1 MSAQGELHSGP
12 SVRHER
18 PFLYP
23 WASYMNPTSR
33 RPLANRLQNRRL
45 RHLHGV
51 SLRNLDTSATPSRNR
66 GKTITDDDAP
76 YNLDSPAKRAFRDQ
90 APSLGHSASFSNLVS
105 ANKEVLKT
113 PTKAPTSYQRD
124 GQSNLRPSATRM
136 RRRSTLHW
144 STASPR
150 ARQQK
155 LEDLSVHRLPDVWF
169 SVHLDNLQEPIYIS
183 EVMER
188 SMNPSFAFFD
198 IDAAS
203 PRIGR
208 ADNCILRI
216 WAKDGRHEDYSQLVE
231 LTVNLRSLQ
240 YIGKHLEDFHHPLP
254 PNCVFLHLSD
264 GIYTSF
270 TDLPGSELAPELHRE
285 TSAAPTEFSSSFD
298 ALMQLANLEDCVQ
311 DALKV
316 REQLEHDADS
326 VLSQM
331 QPRLMH
337 EQLFNSKRESL
348 AATKS
353 ASSSVS
359 RQKFQL
365 QKRRDELKESIRLR
379 RDAVRA
385 DAKHQPSESPVQGL
399 RRATKD
405 IREQTAKISEEAQ
418 GQMRRIGEELMMIF
432 PIEAIRN
439 KALHFSIR
447 RLYLPNSAFDDTNR
461 DEIAAALT
469 FTAQLVHQL
478 SLYMSMPLPYPIDAT
493 ASNPTI
499 EDPISMGIAQRKYP
513 LQPTSVTYKFEYG
526 VFLLNKDIEFLM
538 CKAGLRVLDIRH
550 TLPNLKYLLYV
561 LTAGSGELPARKAGG
576 VRGLLGGRLTPNI
589 SRRGSEESVAGSR
602 EYMKRSNM
610 HSRRSG
616 SVVSVQEP
624 HEKGEGEDVF
634 GTSPAATT
642 LPRRQKISLHAGH

>member
-1 MSAQGELHSGP
+1 
-12 SVRHER
+12 
-18 PFLYP
+18 
-23 WASYMNPTSR
+23 
-33 RPLANRLQNRRL
+33 
-45 RHLHGV
+45 
-51 SLRNLDTSATPSRNR
+51 
-66 GKTITDDDAP
+66 
-76 YNLDSPAKRAFRDQ
+76 
-90 APSLGHSASFSNLVS
+90 
-105 ANKEVLKT
+105 
-113 PTKAPTSYQRD
+113 
-124 GQSNLRPSATRM
+124 M

-169 SVHLDNLQEPIYIS
+169 SVHLDDLQEPVYIS

-198 IDAAS
+198 IDAAF

-208 ADNCILRI
+208 ADSCILRI
-216 WAKDGRHEDYSQLVE
+216 WAKDSRHDDYSQLLE

-270 TDLPGSELAPELHRE
+270 TDLPGSELSPDFLRNTH
-285 TSAAPTEFSSSFD
+285 TVPTEFSSSFD
-298 ALMQLANLEDCVQ
+298 ALMQLVNLEDCVQ

-326 VLSQM
+326 ILSEM

-337 EQLFNSKRESL
+337 EQQLSSKRETLS
-348 AATKS
+348 ATKS
-353 ASSSVS
+353 AMSTVL
-359 RQKFQL
+359 RQKSQL
-365 QKRRDELKESIRLR
+365 QKHRDELKESIRLR
-379 RDAVRA
+379 QNSVRA
-385 DAKHQPSESPVQGL
+385 DTEQQPPESPVLGL
-399 RRATKD
+399 RRATRD
-405 IREQTAKISEEAQ
+405 VEEQTAKVSEDAQ
-418 GQMRRIGEELMMIF
+418 GQIRRIGEELMMIF

-447 RLYLPNSAFDDTNR
+447 RLYLPNSSFDDTNR
-461 DEIAAALT
+461 DEIAAALS

-478 SLYMSMPLPYPIDAT
+478 SLYMSVPLPYPIDAS

-499 EDPISMGIAQRKYP
+499 EDPISMAIAQRKYP

-576 VRGLLGGRLTPNI
+576 VRGLLGDRLTPNI
-589 SRRGSEESVAGSR
+589 SRRGSEESVPGSR

-610 HSRRSG
+610 HSRRNG

-624 HEKGEGEDVF
+624 HEKGDGEDVF

-642 LPRRQKISLHAGH
+642 LPRRQRVSLRAGQ